1 MSRSTA
7 CAALIAL
14 GSLTTALAHPP
25 GPERIAPND
34 NRRSAGKLAH
44 GVLTV
49 ALEARSG
56 VWRPEGD
63 SGRALD
69 VAAFAEAGKALSTP
83 GPVIRVPL
91 GTEIHATIRNRLDR
105 PLTVYGFGAAAAAE
119 QADSVTI
126 PPDSSAAV
134 RLTPT
139 APGTYLYYAKR
150 GTDPLGLRLVEDMQ
164 LDGVIVVDP
173 PGAPRPAND
182 RIFALSWWCSV
193 APKSPSGL
201 GRCTMA
207 INGLSWP
214 HTERLAYTQ
223 GDSIHWRVA
232 NFTEL
237 DHPMHLHGFYF
248 RMESKGDGR
257 TDTLYAPEQRR
268 MAVTEVLQPFGTMS
282 LSWLADRPGNWIYH
296 CHYAIHLSKLVALDT
311 ENGELDSTMMRHHM
325 SDRPHQ
331 MFGLVLGVSIAPKG
345 ANPVAMET
353 PRAIR
358 LVQRERPS
366 IYGSQAGMSYVMDGT
381 AEAAD
386 PSALPVP
393 GPMLVLE
400 RGKRVA
406 VTIVNQSEEPAAVH
420 WHGIELESYPDGVP
434 GWSGS
439 GNTVLQAIAPGDSLT
454 VRWTP
459 PRAGSFMYHSHFNE
473 SMQMGSGLY
482 GPIIVLEP
490 GERFDSATDKVLFF
504 GTAGSASNPVFG
516 PFPGYV
522 MNGKTSPEPMNLKA
536 GTQYRLRVF
545 NLAGDSPL
553 QVSLDSGTTPIRWRP
568 VAKDGYPLPP
578 SQMAAREA
586 VVVSDPG
593 EIYDFEYTPPAAEEL
608 TLRFGP
614 VPPPPAPA
622 AAGPPPPS
630 TPPPPP
636 DSAAPPAPA
645 PPPPTV
651 SVAVHVR

>member
-1 MSRSTA
+1 MSRSIA
-7 CAALIAL
+7 YAALVAL
-14 GSLTTALAHPP
+14 GSLTTALGRPP
-25 GPERIAPND
+25 NAERIVPND
-34 NRRSAGKLAH
+34 NRRAAGRLAH

-49 ALEARSG
+49 ALEARTG

-63 SGRALD
+63 SGRALE
-69 VAAFAEAGKALSTP
+69 VGAFAEAGKALFTP

-91 GTEIHATIRNRLDR
+91 GTEVHATIRNRLDR
-105 PLTVYGFGAAAAAE
+105 PLTVYGFGAPGSP
-119 QADSVTI
+119 DSVTI
-126 PPDSSAAV
+126 PVKGSAPLGFKA
-134 RLTPT
+134 T
-139 APGTYLYYAKR
+139 APGTYFYYAKR
-150 GTDPLGLRLVEDMQ
+150 GTDPFGLRLVEDMQ
-164 LDGVIVVDP
+164 LHGVIVVDP
-173 PGAPRPAND
+173 PGAPGRAND

-214 HTERLAYTQ
+214 HTERLGYTQ
-223 GDSIHWRVA
+223 GDSVHWRVV
-232 NFTEL
+232 NFTEI

-248 RMESKGDGR
+248 RMESKGNGR
-257 TDTLYAPEQRR
+257 TDTLYTPDERR
-268 MAVTEVLQPFGTMS
+268 MAVTEVLPPFGTMS

-296 CHYAIHLSKLVALDT
+296 CHYAIHLSKLVELDT
-311 ENGELDSTMMRHHM
+311 ENGELDSAMLHHHM

-331 MFGLVLGVSIAPKG
+331 MFGLVMGISIAPKG
-345 ANPVAMET
+345 PNPAPTET

-358 LVQRERPS
+358 LVQRERPNV
-366 IYGSQAGMSYVMDGT
+366 YGSQAGMSYVMDGT
-381 AEAAD
+381 ADAAD
-386 PSALPVP
+386 SAALPVP
-393 GPMLVLE
+393 GPVLVLE
-400 RGKRVA
+400 RGRRVA
-406 VTIVNQSEEPAAVH
+406 VTVVNQSNEPAAVH
-420 WHGIELESYPDGVP
+420 WHGIELESYTDGVP

-439 GNTVLQAIAPGDSLT
+439 GKTILPASAPGDSLT

-490 GERFDSATDKVLFF
+490 GERFDPETDRILFF
-504 GTAGSASNPVFG
+504 GTAGTTSNPVFG
-516 PFPGYV
+516 PFPGFV
-522 MNGKTSPEPMNLKA
+522 MNGKTQPEAMNLKA
-536 GTQYRLRVF
+536 GTRYRLRLF

-553 QVSLDSGTTPIRWRP
+553 QVSLDSGTTPISWRP

-578 SQMAAREA
+578 SQTAPRAA
-586 VVVSDPG
+586 VLVSDPG
-593 EIYDFEYTPPAAEEL
+593 EIYDFEVTPAGAEEL

-614 VPPPPAPA
+614 VPPPPGPAP
-622 AAGPPPPS
+622 AGPPPPPD
-630 TPPPPP
+630 TAPPP
-636 DSAAPPAPA
+636 DGAPS